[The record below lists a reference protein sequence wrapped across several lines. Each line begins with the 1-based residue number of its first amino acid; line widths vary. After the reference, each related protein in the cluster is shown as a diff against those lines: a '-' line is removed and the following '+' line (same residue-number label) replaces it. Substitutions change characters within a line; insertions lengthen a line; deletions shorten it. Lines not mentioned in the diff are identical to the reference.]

1 MSELKCILC
10 GMEKTDGVSIP
21 LSDNFEMF
29 LCTDCMEYLEN
40 GGKIARVDNYVTQ
53 YGERLQNAI
62 TAWLAYKAGRNED
75 YNERGLESLKTRIKR
90 QVKAIG
96 EDAVAMKIEMSMAKN
111 WRGIAWD
118 VGTIPDEEIL
128 NMFNH
133 IFALSPK
140 KDSKEIALR
149 KFKLLFRKLD
159 NSEDAKVRG
168 RKIYMSYKAY
178 LESLSDEK
186 YCKRFDR
193 WLTDEI
199 PSEWWK

>member
-1 MSELKCILC
+1 MSELKCVIC
-10 GMEKTDGVSIP
+10 GMEKADGVSIP

-29 LCTDCMEYLEN
+29 LCNDCIEYLEN
-40 GGKIARVDNYVTQ
+40 GGQISKVDNYAIQ

-62 TAWLAYKAGRNED
+62 TAWLAYKADRNEAYSD
-75 YNERGLESLKTRIKR
+75 KGLESLKTRIKH

-96 EDAVAMKIEMSMAKN
+96 EDAVATKIEMSMVKG
-111 WRGIAWD
+111 WRGIAWT
-118 VGTIPDEEIL
+118 VGTIPDEEIM

-140 KDSKEIALR
+140 KDSKELAFR
-149 KFKLLFRKLD
+149 KFKVLFKKFDNLD
-159 NSEDAKVRG
+159 EAKVRG
-168 RKIYMSYKAY
+168 RKIYLSYKNY

-193 WLTDEI
+193 WLTDEV